1 MHVMFLSDIYLAG
14 HLPFALPAQAIV
26 HGGLVDSVGQHIVV
40 SLTLPFTCTDLH
52 YTAV

>member
-1 MHVMFLSDIYLAG
+1 MHEMFLSDIYLAG

-40 SLTLPFTCTDLH
+40 SLTLPFTCTDLR